1 MIWKW
6 FFIRFTPPEQSENMT
21 NYKPSLST
29 LTGWLRP
36 SYFFSKRARWRCSD
50 VQSDQ
55 TALSPLYLTVI
66 FGRIYAWRIW
76 LGDQTGHD
84 TPMVWCSGTPE
95 RDFCDFH
102 WGRLYWLYLF
112 FPAGL
117 RVCCTSHRSVHLMH
131 KESIWHISFSQQAH
145 KTASTGKKTQ
155 PMNALKWDPTQKTSW
170 DELVHHEGD
179 FFMLPF
185 SWIEG
190 RSPGHHVPTW
200 KPVGFTRL
208 RDAAQTRLMDAETWK
223 VNSFSHQLTLR
234 CFLCFF
240 RLCFYSSCFL
250 LGLVLRFFLLLFSY
264 GFVGSVF
271 FWFGWFSPFSSKDST
286 QDILVR
292 RNRRSIFFPQMGI
305 VQVMAGQPTP
315 PRTPLKTQK

>member
-1 MIWKW
+1 MHEESDSETKPVTIHQW
-6 FFIRFTPPEQSENMT
+6 FGVVEPPN
-21 NYKPSLST
+21 
-29 LTGWLRP
+29 
-36 SYFFSKRARWRCSD
+36 
-50 VQSDQ
+50 
-55 TALSPLYLTVI
+55 VI
-66 FGRIYAWRIW
+66 FVTSIEAGC
-76 LGDQTGHD
+76 TGC
-84 TPMVWCSGTPE
+84 T
-95 RDFCDFH
+95 F
-102 WGRLYWLYLF
+102 F

-271 FWFGWFSPFSSKDST
+271 FGLDDFLHFPPKIRHKTSWSEE
-286 QDILVR
+286 IEEV
-292 RNRRSIFFPQMGI
+292 FFPADGNCFKSWL
-305 VQVMAGQPTP
+305 VNLP
-315 PRTPLKTQK
+315 PHEPPSRPRNKALLRAWFPSIRPY